1 MGVPNTVTWG
11 ATWRFGAL
19 TLNISVVHKTIS
31 EMGPVESISSRRL
44 GILIRFKMSLV
55 LVPTNI
61 IGTVTVLIPIRVTMI
76 LGGSTPSEGPENLEP
91 SLDALARGDEAET
104 SLMSGQSLHEER
116 LSWLDALCNRLHVQM
131 TAARDPI
138 THFEKDLFRK
148 ASAACATAM
157 TGK

>member
-44 GILIRFKMSLV
+44 GILVRSKMSLV

-76 LGGSTPSEGPENLEP
+76 VRNSPSHSHEARRKRAFPTP
-91 SLDALARGDEAET
+91 
-104 SLMSGQSLHEER
+104 HIR
-116 LSWLDALCNRLHVQM
+116 LCIR
-131 TAARDPI
+131 
-138 THFEKDLFRK
+138 
-148 ASAACATAM
+148 
-157 TGK
+157 